1 MNKNLMWIIG
11 GVVGLALIVGLAW
24 AIAGE
29 EPPDETAGFGTPTVT
44 GTNLPAVENPN
55 AGDPAVGM
63 TAPTVVGTDWDGNEV
78 AIEPDGRPK
87 IVVFLAHWCPHCQ
100 AEVPVINNWLANGG
114 LPEGVDMYAATIF
127 TNARRPN
134 FPPQT
139 WLQREN
145 WEVPTVMDNAE
156 NAIALGFGVM
166 STPTY
171 IVLDGENK
179 NLGRA
184 AGEIGV
190 GGLNAL
196 AAIAASAVEG

>member
-1 MNKNLMWIIG
+1 
-11 GVVGLALIVGLAW
+11 
-24 AIAGE
+24 
-29 EPPDETAGFGTPTVT
+29 
-44 GTNLPAVENPN
+44 
-55 AGDPAVGM
+55 
-63 TAPTVVGTDWDGNEV
+63 
-78 AIEPDGRPK
+78 
-87 IVVFLAHWCPHCQ
+87 
-100 AEVPVINNWLANGG
+100 
-114 LPEGVDMYAATIF
+114 
-127 TNARRPN
+127 
-134 FPPQT
+134 
-139 WLQREN
+139 
-145 WEVPTVMDNAE
+145 MDNAE